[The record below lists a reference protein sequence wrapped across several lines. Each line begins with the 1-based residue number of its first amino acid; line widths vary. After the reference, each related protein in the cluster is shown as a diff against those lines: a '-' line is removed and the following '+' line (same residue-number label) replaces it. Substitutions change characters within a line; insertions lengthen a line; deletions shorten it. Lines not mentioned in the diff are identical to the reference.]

1 MHPELVLISNLWQID
16 HQCDLLRAEHEALAN
31 AVRAADAAVK
41 AVEAQLAAIAVQR
54 DEAIQS
60 TRKND
65 RELADYLDKR
75 DRTRKMI
82 DTGTA
87 PDYAAAEKQ
96 LAQVLEIVDRLETA
110 ALELMEAVEAVEQ
123 ARASAQRELELG
135 KQVLV
140 AARAALGA
148 RDAPIRAELTEL
160 LECRPDAADDLPVD
174 YRSAYAYQRQRKRPA
189 LVNTRDQMCQSC
201 QTRIPGQRI
210 VETTLARA
218 VHTCPGCAGWL
229 LP

>member
-1 MHPELVLISNLWQID
+1 MHPDLVLISTLWQLD
-16 HQCDLLRAEHEALAN
+16 HQSDLLRAEHDALAN
-31 AVRAADAAVK
+31 AVRAADAAMKV
-41 AVEAQLAAIAVQR
+41 VEVQLAAISVQR
-54 DEAIQS
+54 DDTILR
-60 TRKND
+60 TRRND

-75 DRTRKMI
+75 DRTRRMI

-96 LAQVLEIVDRLETA
+96 LGQVLEIVDRLETA
-110 ALELMEAVEAVEQ
+110 ALELMESIEAADL
-123 ARASAQRELELG
+123 ARAGAQREFEVL
-135 KQVLV
+135 KQGLTV
-140 AARAALGA
+140 ARAALGA
-148 RDAPIRAELTEL
+148 RDAPIRAELTDL
-160 LECRPDAADDLPVD
+160 LGRRPAAADGVPVD
-174 YRSAYAYQRQRKRPA
+174 YRSPYAYQRQRKRPA
-189 LVNTRDQMCQSC
+189 LVNTREQMCQTC

>member
-1 MHPELVLISNLWQID
+1 MHPDLVLISNLWQID

-41 AVEAQLAAIAVQR
+41 GVEAQLSAIAVQR
-54 DEAIQS
+54 DDATQR

-65 RELADYLDKR
+65 RELADYVDKR
-75 DRTRKMI
+75 DRTGKMI

-87 PDYAAAEKQ
+87 PDYAAAVKQ
-96 LAQVLEIVDRLETA
+96 LAQVLEIVDRLETG
-110 ALELMEAVEAVEQ
+110 ALELMEAVEALEE
-123 ARASAQRELELG
+123 ARASAQRELESG
-135 KQVLV
+135 KRALV
-140 AARAALGA
+140 VARTALA
-148 RDAPIRAELTEL
+148 TRDRPVRAELTEL
-160 LECRPDAADDLPVD
+160 LESRPDAADDVPAE
-174 YRSAYAYQRQRKRPA
+174 YQSAYAYQRQRKRPA
-189 LVNTRDQMCQSC
+189 LVNTHEQMCQTC